1 MPTGDDYFANVISEN
16 KYYVDKTLYLK
27 SVFEN
32 DCSPVLLFTRPRRF
46 GKTLLMNMFADFLRI
61 KNSVKGDEQEIC
73 SFFLTKF
80 IPSSRRLHRNNY
92 F

>member
-46 GKTLLMNMFADFLRI
+46 GKTLLMNMFSDFLRI

-73 SFFLTKF
+73 SFF
-80 IPSSRRLHRNNY
+80 
-92 F
+92 